1 MPSRAPLQRK
11 IHGLDCAEEVSLL
24 KRELLPLLNDESRLT
39 FDLLRAKLT
48 VDLNNTTFSSEQ
60 IDAAIQ
66 RTGLRY
72 EPWVES
78 SPDENTQSFWQQHRR
93 TVLTSLS
100 GICGL
105 LGWLLQRG
113 EAHTIPDDGLLID
126 SSLHGISLHGI
137 SLPAAM
143 IFIVGIV
150 AGVILVLPKAW
161 RSLRSLRP
169 DMNLLMCVA
178 VVGAIAIGEW
188 VEAAT
193 VAFLFSLSLLL
204 ESWSIGRAR
213 RAISSLM
220 QWTPPTARVLGDCGH
235 VHEVS
240 PGEVPIGSTVQIR
253 PGDKV
258 PLDGIVLTGTS
269 DIDQSP
275 ITGESIPDEK
285 VVGDTVYAGTIN
297 GDGVL
302 TIQTTKT
309 ADDSTLARIIRM
321 VSEAGSKRAASEQWV
336 EKFAAIYTP
345 IVFISALLVM
355 LVPPLLLAASWESWI
370 YRSLVLLVIACPCAL
385 VISTPV
391 SVISALTSAARHGV
405 LIKGGV
411 FIELPANL
419 DAIAFDKTGTLTHGE
434 PSVAEVFL
442 SEPESGMPQL
452 GRDQF
457 LSLAAAIASQ
467 SSHPRSLAIADYA
480 KKQQVPPQTATD
492 VNAIPGKGTMA
503 SIEGRLYWMGSRR
516 LMLDQNAGSQH
527 IRERLDSPNFRDHS
541 VVILGQDEHVLGAIM
556 LRDPIRKNAKDVV
569 SKLRSSGIR
578 HVSMLTG
585 DHDSAAQR
593 VANAAGI
600 DDVHSQLLPED
611 KVEVVGLMVE
621 EYGNVAMIGDG
632 VNDAPALAIATLGI
646 AMGGSGSDAAIET
659 ADITLM
665 SDDLDL
671 LPWLRDHSQRTLS
684 IIRQNITFALGIKF
698 LFVVMTFLGYA
709 SLWAAIAADTGASLL
724 VIFNAL
730 RLLQTHPPHVE
741 NHSTTN
747 TQPYSSHDSHPEH
760 HD

>member
-48 VDLNNTTFSSEQ
+48 VDLNDTTFSSEQ

-78 SPDENTQSFWQQHRR
+78 SPDENTQSSWQKHRR
-93 TVLTSLS
+93 TILTVVS

-113 EAHTIPDDGLLID
+113 EAHTMPDDGLLID
-126 SSLHGISLHGI
+126 SSLHGISL
-137 SLPAAM
+137 PAATT
-143 IFIVGIV
+143 FIVGIV
-150 AGVILVLPKAW
+150 AGLILVLPKAW

-220 QWTPPTARVLGDCGH
+220 QWTPPTARVLAECGH

-240 PGEVPIGSTVQIR
+240 PDEVPIGSTVQIR

-258 PLDGIVLTGTS
+258 PLDGIVKSGTS

-285 VVGDTVYAGTIN
+285 IVGDTVYAGTIN

-419 DAIAFDKTGTLTHGE
+419 DAIAFDKTGTLTHGA
-434 PSVAEVFL
+434 PSVADVVL
-442 SEPESGMPQL
+442 PEQQPGSTQL
-452 GRDQF
+452 DQDEF

-467 SSHPRSLAIADYA
+467 SSHPLSLAIVDYA
-480 KKQQVPPQTATD
+480 KKQQVQPQSAAD
-492 VNAIPGKGTMA
+492 VTAIPGKGTMA
-503 SIEGRLYWMGSRR
+503 SIDGRSYWMGSRR
-516 LMLDQNAGSQH
+516 LMHDQTAGCQQ
-527 IRERLDSPNFRDHS
+527 ITQRIDTPEYRDHS
-541 VVILGQDEHVLGAIM
+541 VVILGRGEDVLGVIL

-569 SKLRSSGIR
+569 SKLRSSGIQ

-593 VANAAGI
+593 VADAAGI

-665 SDDLDL
+665 TDDLDL
-671 LPWLRDHSQRTLS
+671 IPWLRDHSLRTLS

-730 RLLQTHPPHVE
+730 RLLQTRPSDGE
-741 NHSTTN
+741 NAI
-747 TQPYSSHDSHPEH
+747 
-760 HD
+760 